1 MPKIKVEIIYQD
13 SDIAVINKPSGL
25 SVTKDRTGAPELVEI
40 MSGQMDPEPTGRLRL
55 VHRIDKDTSG
65 VMMLALNRQALRR
78 FAGYF
83 EKKLVR
89 KTYLALAAGLVG
101 APEGRIELALSHSR
115 KKGRLM
121 QVDRKKGKKALT
133 TWRLLADF
141 GPVCLLAVSPVT
153 GRTHQIRVHLNA
165 VGLPLVIDPLYGNS
179 EPMFLSD
186 FKANY
191 RLGKGKTEQ
200 PLIDRLTLHSYQ
212 MEILESQEEDRALFI
227 AGLDKKFAAALKMLT
242 KHNPKGVKAFVN
254 SADFSKIINAQ
265 RL

>member
-1 MPKIKVEIIYQD
+1 
-13 SDIAVINKPSGL
+13 
-25 SVTKDRTGAPELVEI
+25 
-40 MSGQMDPEPTGRLRL
+40 
-55 VHRIDKDTSG
+55 
-65 VMMLALNRQALRR
+65 
-78 FAGYF
+78 
-83 EKKLVR
+83 
-89 KTYLALAAGLVG
+89 
-101 APEGRIELALSHSR
+101 
-115 KKGRLM
+115 M
-121 QVDRKKGKKALT
+121 QVDRRRGKKALT

-191 RLGKGKTEQ
+191 HLGKGKTEQ
-200 PLIDRLTLHSYQ
+200 PLMDRLTLHSYQ
-212 MEILESQEEDRALFI
+212 MEILESQEEGRALFI